1 MTTNQSKEVAQQ
13 LGELEL
19 PSDRL
24 EAEIRRL
31 NKKNIVTLKQVEVL
45 HHWLEGKRQ
54 AKQSCR
60 VVGES
65 RTGKTVACN
74 SYRLRHKPIQEV
86 GKPPIVPVVYIQIPQ
101 ECGAKD
107 LFKAIIEHLK
117 YQMTKGTVAEIRERM
132 MRVLKGCGVE
142 MLIIDEA
149 DRLKPK
155 TFAEVRDI
163 FDKLDIAVVLVGTD
177 RLDAVIKRDEQ
188 VYNRFRACHR
198 FGKLS
203 GQDFEGAIAIWE
215 RDVLKLPVAS
225 NLTAKS
231 MMKVLGQATGGYI
244 GLLDMILREAAIRSL
259 KKGLSKID
267 LATLKEVAG
276 EYR

>member
-1 MTTNQSKEVAQQ
+1 MTVNKAKEIAEQ
-13 LGELEL
+13 LGNLEL
-19 PSDRL
+19 PSDKL
-24 EAEIRRL
+24 QAEIKRL
-31 NKKNIVTLKQVEVL
+31 NRRKIVTLKQVEVL
-45 HHWLEGKRQ
+45 HQWLEGKRQ
-54 AKQSCR
+54 ARQSCR

-65 RTGKTVACN
+65 RTGKTIACN
-74 SYRLRHKPIQEV
+74 SYRLRNKPIQEV

-107 LFKAIIEHLK
+107 LFKAVIEHLK

-132 MRVLKGCGVE
+132 FRVLKSCQVE

-163 FDKLDIAVVLVGTD
+163 FDKLDLAVVLVGTD

-203 GQDFEGAIAIWE
+203 GKDFEETIAIWE
-215 RDVLKLPVAS
+215 RDVLKLPVPS

-231 MMKVLGQATGGYI
+231 MVKILGQATGGYI

-276 EYR
+276 EYK